1 MIGGGEMTKK
11 IRFGIIGAGR
21 IAQKF
26 ATGIKYVEDAQLA
39 AIASRSIE
47 SADDFGN
54 MFDIEKRYG
63 SYKELAEDPDIDV
76 VYIST
81 PNSLHKEHTLLCLR
95 NKKAVICEKP
105 FGVNRSEVEEMIQVA
120 KENNVFLMEAMWT
133 RFFPVIKVV
142 KQWVEEGLIGDVKMI
157 EGDFGF
163 KSETGY
169 GDIRFNKAL
178 AGGSLM
184 DVGIYPLSLASMIYK
199 VQPTDVK
206 VIADVGKTGVDEQ
219 AAVILG
225 YENGSLGLL
234 SCGMVA
240 ETPKNVYITGEKG
253 YIHIPD
259 AWYAQRAILKVV
271 GKDDVRI
278 DIPVEGNGYNYEVQE
293 IVTCIQNGKLES
305 DIMPLKETLEIIDT
319 LDKIKAQI

>member
-1 MIGGGEMTKK
+1 MSKK

-26 ATGIKYVEDAQLA
+26 ATGIKHVEDAQLV

-47 SADDFGN
+47 SADDFGDK
-54 MFDIEKRYG
+54 FDIEKRYG
-63 SYKELAEDPDIDV
+63 SYQELAEDPDIDV

-81 PNSLHKEHTLLCLR
+81 PNSLHKEHTLLCLG

-133 RFFPVIKVV
+133 RFFPVVKAV
-142 KQWVEEGLIGDVKMI
+142 KQWVEEGLIGNVKMI

-184 DVGIYPLSLASMIYK
+184 DVGIYPLSFASMIYK
-199 VQPTDVK
+199 VQPKNVK
-206 VIADVGKTGVDEQ
+206 VLADIGKTGVDEQ

-253 YIHIPD
+253 HIHIPD
-259 AWYAQRAILKVV
+259 VWYAQTATLKVA
-271 GKDDVRI
+271 GKDDVTI
-278 DIPVEGNGYNYEVQE
+278 DMPMEGNGYNHEVQE
-293 IVTCIQNGKLES
+293 VVRCIQEGKFES
-305 DIMPLKETLEIIDT
+305 DIMPLNETLEIIDT